1 MLATASLEG
10 WSLYSERVTVDRV
23 AKPISRDAKHIMQ
36 LNSFLALVERQPK
49 EFETTLIA
57 LRKLMD
63 CKLGKQERAMKTP
76 ETPSTEG
83 CATQHSSRKCVL
95 LQGQH
100 RQIVAL

>member
-1 MLATASLEG
+1 MATNAQ
-10 WSLYSERVTVDRV
+10 V

-63 CKLGKQERAMKTP
+63 CKLGSRARIGIFGMGR
-76 ETPSTEG
+76 SV
-83 CATQHSSRKCVL
+83 S
-95 LQGQH
+95 
-100 RQIVAL
+100 